1 MPFTTRSRWCA
12 RPGAG
17 IQHINHQVES
27 NDDVLR
33 SYYFL
38 NEKRVPIVFGPG
50 RHPTSGARF
59 LYFKGPD
66 GMIFEYS
73 VGVDEVEDEATHRPR
88 QFGFEPTSFCMWGSK
103 PAGVVLRAN
112 SRSARVRRTRFTVVG
127 ARSGRPR

>member
-1 MPFTTRSRWCA
+1 MMQIARFGRQLDSQRRPRSRLIS
-12 RPGAG
+12 GQLQQIIG
-17 IQHINHQVES
+17 LS
-27 NDDVLR
+27 LR

-38 NEKRVPIVFGPG
+38 NERRVPIVFGPG

-59 LYFKGPD
+59 LYFKGPE

-103 PAGVVLRAN
+103 PAGMTLPN
-112 SRSARVRRTRFTVVG
+112 K
-127 ARSGRPR
+127 